1 MGVACMGGVD
11 GCANSGT
18 TAATVNTTGKEKGAK
33 KGGKK
38 TVAPVAQGN
47 NLLHLSCAMSCGH
60 ILYSAV
66 H

>member
-18 TAATVNTTGKEKGAK
+18 TAATVNTTGKEKGTK

-38 TVAPVAQGN
+38 SAAPVETGN
-47 NLLHLSCAMSCGH
+47 TFLRVLST
-60 ILYSAV
+60 
-66 H
+66 